1 MRCCVH
7 SYRKLAVV
15 LLAATGVVGLTARAI
30 LAQSSPPGPAAST
43 QDEPIKRT
51 VLFRGDLEGAPGKEI
66 VVFVADLAP
75 GAVGSKHYHPGPEFF
90 YVLEGTLAHE
100 PEGGSPHIMKTGAF
114 GSNPNKGIHV
124 IRNPST
130 TERAGY
136 RFPCCGE
143 TPVDRQFSQVAPTPL
158 GPAISASGTK
168 LRLGLS
174 RRLWGLSGH
183 RSASSIYEYTP

>member
-1 MRCCVH
+1 MKGR
-7 SYRKLAVV
+7 SANPYRKLAVG

-30 LAQSSPPGPAAST
+30 LAQGIPPGPAEST

-100 PEGGSPHIMKTGAF
+100 PEGGSPHMMKTGTF
-114 GSNPNKGIHV
+114 GSNPNKGIHL

-130 TERAGY
+130 TERA
-136 RFPCCGE
+136 R
-143 TPVDRQFSQVAPTPL
+143 
-158 GPAISASGTK
+158 AIDFLIAEKGQPIVISVK
-168 LRLGLS
+168 
-174 RRLWGLSGH
+174 
-183 RSASSIYEYTP
+183 

>member
-1 MRCCVH
+1 MRRSVH
-7 SYRKLAVV
+7 SYRKLAVG

-30 LAQSSPPGPAAST
+30 LAQSNPPGPAAST

-100 PEGGSPHIMKTGAF
+100 PEGGSPHMMKTGAF
-114 GSNPNKGIHV
+114 GSNPNKGTRWSV
-124 IRNPST
+124 LPGMNGV
-130 TERAGY
+130 AKD
-136 RFPCCGE
+136 CGI
-143 TPVDRQFSQVAPTPL
+143 PVNFAP
-158 GPAISASGTK
+158 ISGF
-168 LRLGLS
+168 
-174 RRLWGLSGH
+174 H
-183 RSASSIYEYTP
+183 YQ

>member
-1 MRCCVH
+1 MEPSVH
-7 SYRKLAVV
+7 SCHKLAVA
-15 LLAATGVVGLTARAI
+15 LLIATPLVGLTIGAI
-30 LAQSSPPGPAAST
+30 LAEGNPAGPPAST

-100 PEGGSPHIMKTGAF
+100 PEGGSPHMMKMGAF
-114 GSNPNKGIHV
+114 GSNPNKGIHL

-130 TERAGY
+130 AERA
-136 RFPCCGE
+136 R
-143 TPVDRQFSQVAPTPL
+143 
-158 GPAISASGTK
+158 AIDFLIAEKGQPIVISVK
-168 LRLGLS
+168 
-174 RRLWGLSGH
+174 
-183 RSASSIYEYTP
+183 